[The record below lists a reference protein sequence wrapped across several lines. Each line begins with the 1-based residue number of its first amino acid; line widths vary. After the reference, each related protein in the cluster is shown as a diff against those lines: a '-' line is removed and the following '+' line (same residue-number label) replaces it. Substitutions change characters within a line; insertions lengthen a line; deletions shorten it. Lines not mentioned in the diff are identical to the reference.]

1 MRIALLHP
9 TYWPE
14 VRRGAERL
22 VHDLAGWLTG
32 AGHEVTVLTTHRGG
46 ARTTHE
52 DGFRVVRAW
61 RPPDRILQRRAYED
75 YLGAIPAQALGV
87 AQGDFD
93 VAQGFFPV
101 SAWAAQTARAL
112 GGPPVVYSKL
122 GIPTRSYLVARRY
135 RLPMNL
141 SLAREAAE
149 CSVLSE
155 AAAEP
160 FRRYL
165 LRDPEVIPPGVRCAD
180 FEVDE
185 KRAEEP
191 TIVYAGSPSDPRKRL
206 PLLARAFTTLRRRRP
221 DVRLQVAGRREPWF
235 RFDLPDGAEWVDGD
249 RTDQLARTF
258 AAAHVAVLPAVH
270 EAFGLVLA
278 EALAA
283 GTPVV
288 AADSGASPEIVTP
301 AVGRLFAPDDV
312 DALVRAL
319 EEVLDLGDVREACR
333 AHARQWDWDA
343 VGPRYEA
350 LLVRAAAR
358 GPA

>member
-22 VHDLAGWLTG
+22 VHDFAQWLAG
-32 AGHEVTVLTTHRGG
+32 AGHDVTVVTTHRSAG
-46 ARTTHE
+46 TTSDE
-52 DGFRVVRAW
+52 DGFGVVRAW
-61 RPPDRILQRRAYED
+61 RPPDLLLQRRAYED
-75 YLGAIPAQALGV
+75 YLGTIPAQTLAV
-87 AQGDFD
+87 ARGEFD

-101 SAWAAQTARAL
+101 SAWAAHAARAL

-122 GIPTRSYLVARRY
+122 GIPTRGYLVARRY
-135 RLPMNL
+135 RLQMNL
-141 SLAREAAE
+141 TLAREAAE

-165 LRDPEVIPPGVRCAD
+165 LRDPEVIPPGVWCAD

-185 KRAEEP
+185 KRAEQP
-191 TIVYAGSPSDPRKRL
+191 TIVFAGSPSDARKRL
-206 PLLARAFTTLRRRRP
+206 PLLAQAFTALRKRRP
-221 DVRLQVAGRREPWF
+221 DARLQIAGRREPWF
-235 RFDLPDGAEWVDGD
+235 EFDLPDGAEWVDGD
-249 RTDQLARTF
+249 RTEQLARLL
-258 AAAHVAVLPAVH
+258 AAAHVAVLPAVD

-312 DALVRAL
+312 DALVQAL
-319 EEVLDLGDVREACR
+319 EEALDLGDVRDACR
-333 AHARQWDWDA
+333 AHAQQWDWG
-343 VGPRYEA
+343 VIGPRYEA
-350 LLVRAAAR
+350 LLVRAAEQQRA
-358 GPA
+358 